1 MSNATTEAPINV
13 LLIDDH
19 TLFRTGIRLLLQRHN
34 DFLVVGEASD
44 GVEGVKRAIQ
54 LRPHI
59 ILMDLHMPIMN
70 GLEALHLILQDIPDA
85 VVLMLTVSED
95 ADDLAKALKAGAS
108 GYLLKNIDADE
119 LIKALHKAK
128 SGESVVSSAMTSK
141 LVQQFRRGEVAQN
154 KVHLTPRE
162 QEILTSIARG
172 GSNKE
177 IARQFDITES
187 TVKIHVQ
194 NILKKL
200 ELSSRVQAAIY
211 ALEHGLA

>member
-1 MSNATTEAPINV
+1 
-13 LLIDDH
+13 
-19 TLFRTGIRLLLQRHN
+19 
-34 DFLVVGEASD
+34 
-44 GVEGVKRAIQ
+44 
-54 LRPHI
+54 
-59 ILMDLHMPIMN
+59 
-70 GLEALHLILQDIPDA
+70 
-85 VVLMLTVSED
+85 
-95 ADDLAKALKAGAS
+95 
-108 GYLLKNIDADE
+108 
-119 LIKALHKAK
+119 
-128 SGESVVSSAMTSK
+128 MTSK

-162 QEILTSIARG
+162 QEVLTSIARG

>member
-1 MSNATTEAPINV
+1 MSTYAADSPISI
-13 LLIDDH
+13 LLVDDH
-19 TLFRTGIRLLLQRHN
+19 TLFRSGIRLLLQRHN
-34 DFLVVGEASD
+34 EFQVVGEAAD
-44 GVEGVKRAIQ
+44 GVEAVKRAIQ
-54 LRPHI
+54 LRPQL
-59 ILMDLHMPIMN
+59 ILMDLHMPVMT
-70 GLEALHLILQDIPDA
+70 GLEALQLILQDVPEA

-95 ADDLAKALKAGAS
+95 ADDLGKALKAGAS

-119 LIKALHKAK
+119 LIKALHKARQ
-128 SGESVVSSAMTSK
+128 GESVVSAAMTSK
-141 LVQQFRRGEVAQN
+141 LVQQFRRGEPQGA

-162 QEILTSIARG
+162 QEILSSIARG

-177 IARQFDITES
+177 IARQLDITES

-200 ELSSRVQAAIY
+200 ELSSRVQVAIY

>member
-1 MSNATTEAPINV
+1 MSNGTTEAPISV

-19 TLFRTGIRLLLQRHN
+19 TLFRSGIRLLLQRHN
-34 DFLVVGEASD
+34 EFLVVGEAAD

-54 LRPHI
+54 LRPHL

-119 LIKALHKAK
+119 LIQALHKAK
-128 SGESVVSSAMTSK
+128 NGESVVSSAMTSK

-200 ELSSRVQAAIY
+200 ALSSRVQAAIY

>member
-44 GVEGVKRAIQ
+44 GVEGVKRAIH

-128 SGESVVSSAMTSK
+128 NKKSIISAAMTSK

>member
-1 MSNATTEAPINV
+1 MSNQTTDTPINV

-34 DFLVVGEASD
+34 EFLVVGEAAD

-128 SGESVVSSAMTSK
+128 NGESVVSAAMTSK
-141 LVQQFRRGEVAQN
+141 LVQQFRRGEVPQN

-162 QEILTSIARG
+162 QEVLTSIARG

>member
-1 MSNATTEAPINV
+1 MSTSAADSPISI
-13 LLIDDH
+13 LLVDDH
-19 TLFRTGIRLLLQRHN
+19 TLFRSGIRLLLQRHN
-34 DFLVVGEASD
+34 EFQVVGEAAD
-44 GVEGVKRAIQ
+44 GVEAVKRAIQ
-54 LRPHI
+54 LRPQL
-59 ILMDLHMPIMN
+59 ILMDLHMPVMT
-70 GLEALHLILQDIPDA
+70 GLEALQLILQDVPEA

-95 ADDLAKALKAGAS
+95 ADDLGKALKAGAS

-119 LIKALHKAK
+119 LIKALHKARQ
-128 SGESVVSSAMTSK
+128 GESVVSAAMTSK
-141 LVQQFRRGEVAQN
+141 LVQQFRRGEPQGA

-177 IARQFDITES
+177 IARQLDITES

-200 ELSSRVQAAIY
+200 ELSSRVQVAIY

>member
-1 MSNATTEAPINV
+1 MSNGTTDAPISV

-19 TLFRTGIRLLLQRHN
+19 TLFRSGIRLLLQRHN
-34 DFLVVGEASD
+34 EFLVVGEAAD

-128 SGESVVSSAMTSK
+128 NGESVVSTAMTSK

-162 QEILTSIARG
+162 QEVLTSIARG

>member
-1 MSNATTEAPINV
+1 M
-13 LLIDDH
+13 
-19 TLFRTGIRLLLQRHN
+19 
-34 DFLVVGEASD
+34 
-44 GVEGVKRAIQ
+44 
-54 LRPHI
+54 
-59 ILMDLHMPIMN
+59 
-70 GLEALHLILQDIPDA
+70 QDVPEA

-95 ADDLAKALKAGAS
+95 ADDLSKALKAGAS

-119 LIKALHKAK
+119 LIKALHKARE
-128 SGESVVSSAMTSK
+128 GESVVSPAMTSK
-141 LVQQFRRGEVAQN
+141 LVQQFRRGEVPNN

>member
-1 MSNATTEAPINV
+1 
-13 LLIDDH
+13 
-19 TLFRTGIRLLLQRHN
+19 
-34 DFLVVGEASD
+34 
-44 GVEGVKRAIQ
+44 
-54 LRPHI
+54 
-59 ILMDLHMPIMN
+59 
-70 GLEALHLILQDIPDA
+70 
-85 VVLMLTVSED
+85 
-95 ADDLAKALKAGAS
+95 
-108 GYLLKNIDADE
+108 
-119 LIKALHKAK
+119 
-128 SGESVVSSAMTSK
+128 MTSK

>member
-1 MSNATTEAPINV
+1 MSNPTTETPISV

-19 TLFRTGIRLLLQRHN
+19 TLFRSGIRLLLQRHN
-34 DFLVVGEASD
+34 EFLVVGEAAD

-54 LRPHI
+54 LRPHL

-119 LIKALHKAK
+119 LIKALHKAQN
-128 SGESVVSSAMTSK
+128 GESVVSSAMTSK

-162 QEILTSIARG
+162 QEVLTSIARG

>member
-1 MSNATTEAPINV
+1 MSNETTEAPINV

-19 TLFRTGIRLLLQRHN
+19 TLFRSGIRLLLQRHN
-34 DFLVVGEASD
+34 EFLVVGEAAD

-162 QEILTSIARG
+162 QEVLTSITRG

>member
-1 MSNATTEAPINV
+1 MSTSAVDTPISI
-13 LLIDDH
+13 LLVDDH
-19 TLFRTGIRLLLQRHN
+19 TLFRSGIRLLLQRHN
-34 DFLVVGEASD
+34 EFQVVGEAAD
-44 GVEGVKRAIQ
+44 GVEAVKRAIQ
-54 LRPHI
+54 LRPQL
-59 ILMDLHMPIMN
+59 ILMDLHMPVMT
-70 GLEALHLILQDIPDA
+70 GLEALQLILQDMPEA

-95 ADDLAKALKAGAS
+95 ADDLGKALKAGAS

-119 LIKALHKAK
+119 LIRALHKARQ
-128 SGESVVSSAMTSK
+128 GESVVSAAMTSK
-141 LVQQFRRGEVAQN
+141 LVQQFRRGESQST

-177 IARQFDITES
+177 IARQLDITES

-200 ELSSRVQAAIY
+200 ELSSRVQVAIY

>member
-1 MSNATTEAPINV
+1 MTQAQTTAPISV

-19 TLFRTGIRLLLQRHN
+19 TLFRSGIRLLLQRHN
-34 DFLVVGEASD
+34 EFLVVGEAAD

-54 LRPHI
+54 LRPNL

-70 GLEALHLILQDIPDA
+70 GLEALHLILQDVPEA

-95 ADDLAKALKAGAS
+95 ADDLSKALKAGAS

-119 LIKALHKAK
+119 LIKALHKARE
-128 SGESVVSSAMTSK
+128 GESVVSPAMTSK
-141 LVQQFRRGEVAQN
+141 LVQQFRRGEVPNN

>member
-1 MSNATTEAPINV
+1 MTQAQTTAPISV

-19 TLFRTGIRLLLQRHN
+19 TLFRSGIRLLLQRHN
-34 DFLVVGEASD
+34 EFLVVGEAAD

-54 LRPHI
+54 LRPNL
-59 ILMDLHMPIMN
+59 ILMDLYMPIMN
-70 GLEALHLILQDIPDA
+70 GLEALHLILQDVPEA

-95 ADDLAKALKAGAS
+95 ADDLSKALKAGAS

-119 LIKALHKAK
+119 LIKALHKARE
-128 SGESVVSSAMTSK
+128 GESVVSPAMTSK
-141 LVQQFRRGEVAQN
+141 LVQQFRRGEVPNN

>member
-1 MSNATTEAPINV
+1 MSNPTTEAPINV

-19 TLFRTGIRLLLQRHN
+19 TLFRTGIRLLLQRHHE
-34 DFLVVGEASD
+34 FLVVGEAAD

-128 SGESVVSSAMTSK
+128 NGESVVSSAMTSK
-141 LVQQFRRGEVAQN
+141 LVQQFRRGEVAHN

-162 QEILTSIARG
+162 QEVLTSIARG